1 MLQLACLT
9 ACARSLSDPE
19 DEILD
24 LDGLAEATDEA
35 AKSRM
40 VTADLRVEGL
50 RSHLLGAIKALATSF
65 RGSLEIS
72 SALSDFLKACT
83 STNIATPLS
92 LDAVALTE
100 TVSYLIEADPEAV
113 WLSIASLLLF
123 RLGKQE
129 LSSAQR
135 DVLREAIARVCNRV
149 VPGLEQLGGESR
161 INDNMA
167 YKYC

>member
-1 MLQLACLT
+1 MEQ
-9 ACARSLSDPE
+9 
-19 DEILD
+19 
-24 LDGLAEATDEA
+24 
-35 AKSRM
+35 
-40 VTADLRVEGL
+40 L

-65 RGSLEIS
+65 RGNTEVS

-113 WLSIASLLLF
+113 WLSIAALLLF

-129 LSSAQR
+129 LRPDQR
-135 DVLREAIARVCNRV
+135 GVLREAIARVCGRV
-149 VPGLEQLGGESR
+149 VPGLEQPGGELLKSTGS
-161 INDNMA
+161 A
-167 YKYC
+167 KQL